1 MTQNTNRQW
10 RLKARPSGRL
20 KESDFEWREE
30 PVPPVAV
37 GQVLVRTLYLSLD
50 PTHRIW
56 ASDMDQYMPPVELGE
71 VMRAAAIAEVV
82 ESKVPSLDAG
92 DLVAGF
98 MGWQDWTLVED
109 AQTLSKLPAL
119 PPGVPLTAFMGVL
132 GHIGATAY
140 FGVRDIG
147 RPREGETMVVT
158 SAGGAVGSIAGQIGK
173 IDGCRV
179 VGVTG
184 TDEKCRWIVEELG
197 FDAAINYKTENLL
210 EALRRRCPG
219 GIDIVF
225 ENVGG
230 DILEAEIFELAKK
243 ARIVLCGL
251 ISEYNAVEPH
261 GLKNLWQVIVKE
273 ATLHGFLVMD
283 YAPRFAEGGAQI
295 AEWMQQG
302 RMRIDDQTREVKV
315 GDAIAIPPGKRH
327 KIWNTG
333 DETLALL
340 CCCAPC
346 YEHEDTVITEN
357 GE

>member
-82 ESKVPSLDAG
+82 ESKAPSLDAG

-230 DILEAEIFELAKK
+230 AQLDASLALINLN

-251 ISEYNAVEPH
+251 IAQYNSEEPVPGPYRFAQLLMKRAKVEGFIVLDFWDRFPEALDQLGQWLAEGRLKYRVDVVDGVESAPTAVNKLFD
-261 GLKNLWQVIVKE
+261 GTNTGKLIVKVAE
-273 ATLHGFLVMD
+273 PSV
-283 YAPRFAEGGAQI
+283 APSR
-295 AEWMQQG
+295 
-302 RMRIDDQTREVKV
+302 
-315 GDAIAIPPGKRH
+315 
-327 KIWNTG
+327 
-333 DETLALL
+333 
-340 CCCAPC
+340 
-346 YEHEDTVITEN
+346 
-357 GE
+357 